1 MAGEIEISRD
11 ISEINKKLKEL
22 NSTIKSSSKEVK
34 GLQKSLELDPKST
47 KLQTQVAKEL
57 NIQLEAQKS
66 KLDELKKLQDSY
78 DKKKLDKQSL
88 EYRKVTNEIAKTE
101 AAVKSLENQTNKL
114 NRTEALSKFA
124 SKFKNISN
132 VISNAIL
139 GITGAITSVGVTYA
153 KEADE
158 IQVALDKFGGT
169 AEEWQLSTNAWDK
182 VTGSAD
188 AYEQVLTAVNANL
201 GKIQKD
207 SGEVGEI
214 LSQLGLNFDDLKGK
228 TSTEALDI
236 YLNALKNIGDEATR
250 QSLAIALF
258 GDSVGTYLNQMSDTS
273 SAALNQYN
281 EEMKEAGL
289 LTTEQVQAGAEL
301 QDTFDY
307 LTQSLKKMVA
317 NLGSSFKPMIE
328 SIVQLIEGIVP
339 IISSIVQ
346 GLAALGPIGL
356 TIMVSMAGIL
366 KIIPGV
372 VAAFSALKLLSGDW
386 ASALAAL
393 TIIGT
398 FIGGYAIGSILGSSN
413 SPLYSNY
420 SNEASDSVNYDQLNS
435 EREGIESKTSN
446 LLTTTNNS
454 SNIVTTNNY
463 YDNSSMTNNI
473 SKDVDYETMVDYI
486 TEKKRVLIGG

>member
-57 NIQLEAQKS
+57 NIQLEAQKA
-66 KLDELKKLQDSY
+66 KLDELQKLQKSY
-78 DKKKLDKQSL
+78 DGKNLNKQSL

-101 AAVKSLENQTNKL
+101 AAVKSLENQTEKL

-124 SKFKNISN
+124 SKFKSISN

-169 AEEWQLSTNAWDK
+169 AEEWQLNTNAWDK

-214 LSQLGLNFDDLKGK
+214 LSQLGLSFDDLKGK
-228 TSTEALDI
+228 TSTE
-236 YLNALKNIGDEATR
+236 
-250 QSLAIALF
+250 
-258 GDSVGTYLNQMSDTS
+258 
-273 SAALNQYN
+273 ALNQYN

-289 LTTEQVQAGAEL
+289 LTTEQVAAGAEL

-307 LTQSLKKMVA
+307 LTQTLKKLVA

-346 GLAALGPIGL
+346 GLSALGPIGL

-386 ASALAAL
+386 TSALAAL

-435 EREGIESKTSN
+435 EREGIESKASN

-454 SNIVTTNNY
+454 SNVVTTNNY

>member
-1 MAGEIEISRD
+1 MG
-11 ISEINKKLKEL
+11 
-22 NSTIKSSSKEVK
+22 
-34 GLQKSLELDPKST
+34 
-47 KLQTQVAKEL
+47 
-57 NIQLEAQKS
+57 
-66 KLDELKKLQDSY
+66 Y
-78 DKKKLDKQSL
+78 
-88 EYRKVTNEIAKTE
+88 
-101 AAVKSLENQTNKL
+101 
-114 NRTEALSKFA
+114 
-124 SKFKNISN
+124 
-132 VISNAIL
+132 
-139 GITGAITSVGVTYA
+139 
-153 KEADE
+153 
-158 IQVALDKFGGT
+158 
-169 AEEWQLSTNAWDK
+169 
-182 VTGSAD
+182 
-188 AYEQVLTAVNANL
+188 
-201 GKIQKD
+201 
-207 SGEVGEI
+207 
-214 LSQLGLNFDDLKGK
+214 
-228 TSTEALDI
+228 
-236 YLNALKNIGDEATR
+236 
-250 QSLAIALF
+250 
-258 GDSVGTYLNQMSDTS
+258 
-273 SAALNQYN
+273 LNQYN

-289 LTTEQVQAGAEL
+289 LTTEQVRAGAEL

-339 IISSIVQ
+339 IVSSIVQ
-346 GLAALGPIGL
+346 GLSALGPIGL

-473 SKDVDYETMVDYI
+473 SQDVDYETMVDYI